1 MTEEEINA
9 LLSEYLS
16 VTHELGE
23 AAANTNPFA
32 LMVAVQMK
40 MTEFLEKVY
49 QMGRTAGIK
58 EGVRKE
64 KERCRI
70 IKSN

>member
-1 MTEEEINA
+1 MTEEEMNA

-16 VTHELGE
+16 VTLELGE
-23 AAANTNPFA
+23 AATNTNPFA
-32 LMVAVQMK
+32 LMVAIQMK
-40 MTEFLEKVY
+40 MTVFLEKVY
-49 QMGRTAGIK
+49 QMGHTAGIK

>member
-1 MTEEEINA
+1 MTEEEMNA

-16 VTHELGE
+16 VTYELGE
-23 AAANTNPFA
+23 VAASTNPFA
-32 LMVAVQMK
+32 LMVAIQLK
-40 MTEFLEKVY
+40 MTVFLEKVY
-49 QMGRTAGIK
+49 QMGYKAGVK